1 MSSGRPGQRTQ
12 GGGRY
17 PFSKRPGVRT
27 IKAMASNPVQ
37 ATLPAQEG
45 APRLGER
52 LLALRLIN
60 EGQLRRALDLP
71 RQTSRVLGAVLLELG
86 ILDQDRLR
94 SGLSQHLEIPSHHL
108 PREAASSGPSPP
120 SPRDL

>member
-17 PFSKRPGVRT
+17 PFSKRPSVRT

-45 APRLGER
+45 APRLGEQ
-52 LLALRLIN
+52 LLTLRLIN
-60 EGQLRRALDLP
+60 EGQLRRALDLQ
-71 RQTSRVLGAVLLELG
+71 RQSSRALGAVLREVGVLYE
-86 ILDQDRLR
+86 DRR
-94 SGLSQHLEIPSHHL
+94 PSVVV
-108 PREAASSGPSPP
+108 
-120 SPRDL
+120 